1 MKKVIIILTL
11 LAITTICFAQGDKT
25 QPDMDSIKAKSLCI
39 LEETDKHII
48 YLTDIVRL
56 VRPDEEQTTWYTGQF
71 FLRYETWTV
80 TKGDENRSIREQAI
94 LNGRIKWMMVPDGG
108 DIHIA
113 VYDNLSEG
121 TTYYKNGIED
131 GRTEPTGEW
140 IDAGNSTDNGIFSK
154 IGNYFDEHNPNIPL
168 VVEDLKRYDRLYA
181 Q

>member
-1 MKKVIIILTL
+1 MKKAAIILTL
-11 LAITTICFAQGDKT
+11 LTTTITCFAQGNKP

-39 LEETDKHII
+39 LEETDKHTV
-48 YLTDIVRL
+48 YLTDMIRL
-56 VRPDEEQTTWYTGQF
+56 VRPGEEQTTWYTGQF

-80 TKGDENRSIREQAI
+80 TKGDENLSIRKQAI
-94 LNGRIKWMMVPDGG
+94 LNGRLKWMMVPDGG
-108 DIHIA
+108 DIHVA

-154 IGNYFDEHNPNIPL
+154 IGNYFDEHNPNIPS
-168 VVEDLKRYDRLYA
+168 VVEDLDKYNR
-181 Q
+181 